1 MGEDERDIVQR
12 TGEKKTIFTELVLV
26 VSNFH
31 FNKRAQT
38 LHQDLKCTPLD
49 CYISLKFSSTKF
61 KPAPGGAVKPD
72 DDAESTSTP
81 TDPDGG
87 NDVSGATA
95 SRYFFDG
102 RYVFLSYQAFASLVT
117 DPYLA
122 STFWP
127 KVKSNFE
134 KATGL
139 PLELNDLLEI
149 FFEDDDDDVVG
160 PAPQKNVNA
169 NADADADDDDD
180 DDDDVEEG
188 EKKGVSKRTAKT
200 AVKKKAAQRL
210 ESSDNDDN
218 DDVERTEGRGVKK
231 SPAKSA
237 KKSAAAQKK
246 SKK

>member
-169 NADADADDDDD
+169 NADADDDDD

-210 ESSDNDDN
+210 ESSDDDDN

>member
-169 NADADADDDDD
+169 NADADADADDDD
-180 DDDDVEEG
+180 DDEEG

-210 ESSDNDDN
+210 ESSDDDDN
-218 DDVERTEGRGVKK
+218 DDVERTEGKGVKK